1 MNDISANQV
10 TPPRIRRR
18 QTLAL
23 VLLVVTGVI
32 NYLDRATLAV
42 ANEYIRADLGLSL
55 GQMGLLLSAFSWS
68 YALCQ
73 LPVGALVDK
82 IGPRWLLG
90 MGLVLWS
97 LAQAAG
103 GLVST
108 FGWFVLARIVLGIG
122 EAPQFPAAAR
132 VVSNWFP
139 LRARGTPTGVYN
151 SASPLGV
158 ALAPICL
165 TPLIMASS
173 WHWAFF
179 VTGALGLVAA
189 VVWVALYRDPVRE
202 ELSEAERAYLDEGQ
216 SIQAA
221 PKTGFAAWRALFGHR
236 ATWGMLLGFFG
247 SVYLNW
253 VYLTWLPGYL
263 RTERHMELAQAG
275 FAASIP
281 FLCGFAGALV
291 AGWASD
297 RVTRH
302 AVSPVTGRRKAVV
315 ASMLGMVAFTI
326 PAALVESNTVAVAC
340 ISIVIFLANA
350 SSACSWSLAT
360 AVAPRS
366 RIASLG
372 AIQNFGGFLGG
383 ALAPILTGYI
393 AQSWS
398 FVPALLTEFFTALL
412 LPVRRE
418 SWRRCLAVSA
428 CFSAL
433 SGLLPAAEL
442 GAACATPPNSK
453 KSPAKTIRAARALA
467 FIMST
472 ISPIPPVPGV
482 NRDPWA

>member
-1 MNDISANQV
+1 MIAIPANEV
-10 TPPRIRRR
+10 VPPRIRRH

-73 LPVGALVDK
+73 LPVGVLVDK

-90 MGLVLWS
+90 LGLVVWS

-108 FGWFVLARIVLGIG
+108 FGWFVVARIVLGIG
-122 EAPQFPAAAR
+122 EAPQFPSAAR

-139 LRARGTPTGVYN
+139 LRSRGTPTGIYN

-158 ALAPICL
+158 ALAPLCL
-165 TPLIMASS
+165 SPLILATS

-189 VVWVALYRDPVRE
+189 LIWMVLYRDPVRGHMSE
-202 ELSEAERAYLDEGQ
+202 EERAYLDADQ
-216 SIQAA
+216 AVDAA
-221 PKTGFAAWRALFGHR
+221 PKTSFASWRALFRYR

-263 RTERHMELAQAG
+263 RTERHMDLAYAG
-275 FAASIP
+275 VAASIP
-281 FLCGFAGALV
+281 FMCGFAGALI

-297 RVTRH
+297 RVTRN
-302 AVSPVTGRRKAVV
+302 AVSPVSSRRKAVV

-326 PAALVESNTVAVAC
+326 PAALVESNAMAIAC
-340 ISIVIFLANA
+340 ISVVIFLANA

-372 AIQNFGGFLGG
+372 AIQNFGGFIGG
-383 ALAPILTGYI
+383 ALAPVLTGYI

-398 FVPALLTEFFTALL
+398 FVPALLTGAGICFL
-412 LPVRRE
+412 
-418 SWRRCLAVSA
+418 SA
-428 CFSAL
+428 MSYQFL
-433 SGLLPAAEL
+433 V
-442 GAACATPPNSK
+442 
-453 KSPAKTIRAARALA
+453 IRA
-467 FIMST
+467 
-472 ISPIPPVPGV
+472 IPEH
-482 NRDPWA
+482 D

>member
-1 MNDISANQV
+1 MQNIQ
-10 TPPRIRRR
+10 TPSRIRRS

-23 VLLVVTGVI
+23 VLLVVCGVI

-42 ANEYIRADLGLSL
+42 ANDYIRADLGLSL

-90 MGLVLWS
+90 MGLVVWS

-103 GLVST
+103 GFAAT
-108 FGWFVLARIVLGIG
+108 FGYFVIARIALGIG

-139 LRARGTPTGVYN
+139 ARARGTPTGVYN

-158 ALAPICL
+158 ALAPL
-165 TPLIMASS
+165 VLAPLIAATS

-179 VTGALGLVAA
+179 VTGGMGIIAALI
-189 VVWVALYRDPVRE
+189 WVTLYRDPVHAQMTAE
-202 ELSEAERAYLDEGQ
+202 ERAYLEVDAVN
-216 SIQAA
+216 QAA
-221 PKTGFAAWRALFGHR
+221 PKASFASWLALFR
-236 ATWGMLLGFFG
+236 YRTTWGMMLGFFG

-263 RTERHMELAQAG
+263 RTERHMDLAYAG
-275 FAASIP
+275 IASSVP
-281 FLCGFAGALV
+281 FMCGFAGALI

-297 RVTRH
+297 RVAR
-302 AVSPVTGRRKAVV
+302 AAKSPVSGRRNAVV
-315 ASMLGMVAFTI
+315 VSTLGMVAFTI
-326 PAALVESNTVAVAC
+326 PAALVDSNVVAVAC

-350 SSACSWSLAT
+350 SSACAWSLAT
-360 AVAPRS
+360 VAAPPS
-366 RIASLG
+366 RVASLG
-372 AIQNFGGFLGG
+372 ALQNFGGFLGG

-398 FVPALLTEFFTALL
+398 FVPALLTGAGIAF
-412 LPVRRE
+412 
-418 SWRRCLAVSA
+418 
-428 CFSAL
+428 
-433 SGLLPAAEL
+433 L
-442 GAACATPPNSK
+442 GA
-453 KSPAKTIRAARALA
+453 
-467 FIMST
+467 MSYQFLVVK
-472 ISPIPPVPGV
+472 PIPE
-482 NRDPWA
+482 

>member
-1 MNDISANQV
+1 MLKISGND
-10 TPPRIRRR
+10 TPARIRRS

-23 VLLVVTGVI
+23 VLLVVCGVI

-82 IGPRWLLG
+82 VGPRWLLG
-90 MGLVLWS
+90 GGLVLWS

-103 GLVST
+103 GLAST
-108 FGWFVLARIVLGIG
+108 FGWFVLARIALGIG

-139 LRARGTPTGVYN
+139 ARSRGAPTGVYN

-158 ALAPICL
+158 ALAPLCL
-165 TPLIMASS
+165 TPLIAATS

-179 VTGALGLVAA
+179 ATGALGLVAA
-189 VVWVALYRDPVRE
+189 LVWVALYRDPVAARM
-202 ELSEAERAYLDEGQ
+202 SADERAYLEAG
-216 SIQAA
+216 AA
-221 PKTGFAAWRALFGHR
+221 GAGAATTSFAAWCALFRHR
-236 ATWGMLLGFFG
+236 TTWGMMLGFFG

-263 RTERHMELAQAG
+263 RTERHMDLAYAG
-275 FAASIP
+275 LAASIP
-281 FLCGFAGALV
+281 FICGFAGALL

-297 RVTRH
+297 RVARR
-302 AVSPVTGRRKAVV
+302 AASPVAGRRNAVV
-315 ASMLGMVAFTI
+315 VATLGMVAFTI
-326 PAALVESNTVAVAC
+326 PAALADSNVVAVAC

-350 SSACSWSLAT
+350 SSASAWSLAT
-360 AVAPRS
+360 VAAPPS

-383 ALAPILTGYI
+383 ALAPVLTGYI
-393 AQSWS
+393 AQTWS
-398 FVPALLTEFFTALL
+398 FVPALLTGAAIAFAG
-412 LPVRRE
+412 
-418 SWRRCLAVSA
+418 
-428 CFSAL
+428 AL
-433 SGLLPAAEL
+433 SYHFLVV
-442 GAACATPPNSK
+442 
-453 KSPAKTIRAARALA
+453 R
-467 FIMST
+467 
-472 ISPIPPVPGV
+472 PIPE
-482 NRDPWA
+482 DHAA

>member
-42 ANEYIRADLGLSL
+42 ANEYIRADLDLSL

-139 LRARGTPTGVYN
+139 LRARGTPTGIYN

-165 TPLIMASS
+165 TPLIMATS

-202 ELSEAERAYLDEGQ
+202 QLSDAERAYLDEGQ
-216 SIQAA
+216 STEPA
-221 PKTGFAAWRALFGHR
+221 PKTSFASWRALFRHR

-263 RTERHMELAQAG
+263 RTERHMDLAQAG
-275 FAASIP
+275 LAASIP
-281 FLCGFAGALV
+281 FLCGFVGALV

-302 AVSPVTGRRKAVV
+302 AESPVTGRRKAVV

-398 FVPALLTEFFTALL
+398 FVPALLTGAGIAF
-412 LPVRRE
+412 
-418 SWRRCLAVSA
+418 
-428 CFSAL
+428 
-433 SGLLPAAEL
+433 L
-442 GAACATPPNSK
+442 GA
-453 KSPAKTIRAARALA
+453 
-467 FIMST
+467 MSYQFLVVR
-472 ISPIPPVPGV
+472 PIPEQ
-482 NRDPWA
+482 D

>member
-1 MNDISANQV
+1 MNAPFIQLA
-10 TPPRIRRR
+10 TPSHIRRR

-23 VLLVVTGVI
+23 ILLVLTGVI

-68 YALCQ
+68 YAICQ

-90 MGLVLWS
+90 AGLVIWS
-97 LAQAAG
+97 VAQAAG
-103 GLVST
+103 GFAAS
-108 FGWFVLARIVLGIG
+108 FGWFVVARIVLGIG
-122 EAPQFPAAAR
+122 EAPQFPSAAR

-139 LRARGTPTGVYN
+139 LRARGTPTGIYN

-158 ALAPICL
+158 ALAPLVL
-165 TPLIMASS
+165 TPLILATS

-179 VTGALGLVAA
+179 ITGALGLAAA
-189 VVWVALYRDPVRE
+189 VIWVSLYRDPVRTQM
-202 ELSEAERAYLDEGQ
+202 SEAELAYLDEGQ
-216 SIQAA
+216 AA
-221 PKTGFAAWRALFGHR
+221 GSAPATSFASWRALFRYR

-263 RTERHMELAQAG
+263 RTQRHMELANAG

-302 AVSPVTGRRKAVV
+302 AASPVASRRRAVV

-350 SSACSWSLAT
+350 SSACSWSLVT

-372 AIQNFGGFLGG
+372 ALQNFGGFLGG

-393 AQSWS
+393 AQAWS
-398 FVPALLTEFFTALL
+398 FVPALLTGAGIAFL
-412 LPVRRE
+412 
-418 SWRRCLAVSA
+418 SA
-428 CFSAL
+428 MCYHFL
-433 SGLLPAAEL
+433 VVH
-442 GAACATPPNSK
+442 
-453 KSPAKTIRAARALA
+453 
-467 FIMST
+467 
-472 ISPIPPVPGV
+472 PIPEE
-482 NRDPWA
+482 N

>member
-1 MNDISANQV
+1 MTASSPHLAA
-10 TPPRIRRR
+10 PARIRRS

-23 VLLVVTGVI
+23 LLLVVCGVI

-90 MGLVLWS
+90 IGLVVWS

-103 GLVST
+103 GLAAT
-108 FGWFVLARIVLGIG
+108 FGYFVIARIALGIG

-158 ALAPICL
+158 ALAPL
-165 TPLIMASS
+165 LLAPLIEATS

-179 VTGALGLVAA
+179 VTGAMGIVAA
-189 VVWVALYRDPVRE
+189 LVWVSLYRDPVPE
-202 ELSEAERAYLDEGQ
+202 QLTAQERAYLEVDAVTTA
-216 SIQAA
+216 AA
-221 PKTGFAAWRALFGHR
+221 PKAGFASWLALFR
-236 ATWGMLLGFFG
+236 YRVTWGMMLGFFG

-263 RTERHMELAQAG
+263 RTERHMDLAYAG
-275 FAASIP
+275 IAASVP
-281 FLCGFAGALV
+281 FICGFAGALI

-297 RVTRH
+297 RVARV
-302 AVSPVTGRRKAVV
+302 ASSPVTGRRNAVV
-315 ASMLGMVAFTI
+315 VATLGMVGFTI
-326 PAALVESNTVAVAC
+326 PAALVDSNVVAVAC
-340 ISIVIFLANA
+340 IAIVIFLANA
-350 SSACSWSLAT
+350 SSACAWSLAT
-360 AVAPRS
+360 VAAPPS

-372 AIQNFGGFLGG
+372 ALQNFGGFLGG

-393 AQSWS
+393 AQAWS
-398 FVPALLTEFFTALL
+398 FGPALLTGAGIAF
-412 LPVRRE
+412 
-418 SWRRCLAVSA
+418 
-428 CFSAL
+428 
-433 SGLLPAAEL
+433 L
-442 GAACATPPNSK
+442 GA
-453 KSPAKTIRAARALA
+453 
-467 FIMST
+467 MSYLFLVT
-472 ISPIPPVPGV
+472 KPIPE
-482 NRDPWA
+482 

>member
-1 MNDISANQV
+1 MTSAPLQ

-23 VLLVVTGVI
+23 VLLVVCGII

-90 MGLVLWS
+90 IGLVVWS

-103 GLVST
+103 GFAAS
-108 FGWFVLARIVLGIG
+108 FGYFVVARIALGIG

-139 LRARGTPTGVYN
+139 IRARGTPTGIYN

-158 ALAPICL
+158 ALAPL
-165 TPLIMASS
+165 LLAPLIAATS

-179 VTGALGLVAA
+179 VTGAMGVVAA
-189 VVWVALYRDPVRE
+189 LVWVGLYRDPVRA
-202 ELSEAERAYLDEGQ
+202 ELTAEERAYLEVDAVGA
-216 SIQAA
+216 AA
-221 PKTGFAAWRALFGHR
+221 PRASFASWLALFR
-236 ATWGMLLGFFG
+236 YRVTWGMMLGFFG

-263 RTERHMELAQAG
+263 RTERHMDLAYAG
-275 FAASIP
+275 IAASVP
-281 FLCGFAGALV
+281 FMCGFAGALI

-297 RVTRH
+297 RVAR
-302 AVSPVTGRRKAVV
+302 AAASPVRGRRNAVV
-315 ASMLGMVAFTI
+315 VSTLGMVAFTI
-326 PAALVESNTVAVAC
+326 PAALVDSNVVAVAC
-340 ISIVIFLANA
+340 ISLVIFLANA
-350 SSACSWSLAT
+350 SSACAWSLAT
-360 AVAPRS
+360 VAAPPS
-366 RIASLG
+366 RVASLG
-372 AIQNFGGFLGG
+372 ALQNFGGFLGG

-393 AQSWS
+393 AQTWS
-398 FVPALLTEFFTALL
+398 FVPALLT
-412 LPVRRE
+412 
-418 SWRRCLAVSA
+418 
-428 CFSAL
+428 
-433 SGLLPAAEL
+433 GAAIAFL
-442 GAACATPPNSK
+442 GAMCYLFLVTK
-453 KSPAKTIRAARALA
+453 
-467 FIMST
+467 
-472 ISPIPPVPGV
+472 PIPE
-482 NRDPWA
+482 

>member
-1 MNDISANQV
+1 MIKISGNE
-10 TPPRIRRR
+10 TPVRIRRS

-23 VLLVVTGVI
+23 VLLVVCGVI

-82 IGPRWLLG
+82 VGPRWLLG
-90 MGLVLWS
+90 TGLVVWS

-103 GLVST
+103 GLAST
-108 FGWFVLARIVLGIG
+108 FGWFVLARIALGIG

-139 LRARGTPTGVYN
+139 PRSRGTPTGVYN

-158 ALAPICL
+158 ALAPLCL
-165 TPLIMASS
+165 APLIAATS

-179 VTGALGLVAA
+179 ATGALGLVAA
-189 VVWVALYRDPVRE
+189 VVWVALYRDPVPARMT
-202 ELSEAERAYLDEGQ
+202 EAERAYLETDGAGA
-216 SIQAA
+216 AA
-221 PKTGFAAWRALFGHR
+221 PSTSFAAWCALFRHR
-236 ATWGMLLGFFG
+236 TTWGMMLGFFG

-263 RTERHMELAQAG
+263 RTERHMDLAYAG
-275 FAASIP
+275 LAASIP
-281 FLCGFAGALV
+281 FICGFAGALI

-297 RVTRH
+297 RVARR
-302 AVSPVTGRRKAVV
+302 AASPVSGRRNAVV
-315 ASMLGMVAFTI
+315 VATLGMVVFTI
-326 PAALVESNTVAVAC
+326 PAALVDSNVVAVAC

-350 SSACSWSLAT
+350 SSACAWSLAT
-360 AVAPRS
+360 VAAPPS

-383 ALAPILTGYI
+383 ALAPVLTGYI
-393 AQSWS
+393 AQTWS
-398 FVPALLTEFFTALL
+398 FVPALLT
-412 LPVRRE
+412 
-418 SWRRCLAVSA
+418 
-428 CFSAL
+428 
-433 SGLLPAAEL
+433 
-442 GAACATPPNSK
+442 GAA
-453 KSPAKTIRAARALA
+453 IA
-467 FIMST
+467 FVGAMSYHFLVLR
-472 ISPIPPVPGV
+472 PIPEQDG
-482 NRDPWA
+482 D

>member
-1 MNDISANQV
+1 MTDISYNQDA
-10 TPPRIRRR
+10 PPRIRRR

-103 GLVST
+103 GLVSS

-139 LRARGTPTGVYN
+139 LRSRGTPTGIFN

-158 ALAPICL
+158 ALAPLCL
-165 TPLIMASS
+165 APLIAATS

-189 VVWVALYRDPVRE
+189 VIWVALYRDPVRE
-202 ELSEAERAYLDEGQ
+202 ELSESERAYLDEGQ
-216 SIQAA
+216 SAGAVQQ
-221 PKTGFAAWRALFGHR
+221 TSFAAWRALFRHR
-236 ATWGMLLGFFG
+236 ATWGMLLGFSG

-263 RTERHMELAQAG
+263 RTERHMDLAYSG
-275 FAASIP
+275 LAASIP
-281 FLCGFAGALV
+281 FFCGFAGALV

-297 RVTRH
+297 RVARL
-302 AVSPVTGRRKAVV
+302 AASPVTGRRNAVV

-360 AVAPRS
+360 VVAPRS

-383 ALAPILTGYI
+383 AMAPILTGYI
-393 AQSWS
+393 AQTWS
-398 FVPALLTEFFTALL
+398 FVPALLTGAGIAF
-412 LPVRRE
+412 
-418 SWRRCLAVSA
+418 
-428 CFSAL
+428 
-433 SGLLPAAEL
+433 L
-442 GAACATPPNSK
+442 GAMAYLFLVLKP
-453 KSPAKTIRAARALA
+453 
-467 FIMST
+467 
-472 ISPIPPVPGV
+472 ISEQ
-482 NRDPWA
+482 D

>member
-1 MNDISANQV
+1 MNATSAYAP

-23 VLLVVTGVI
+23 VLLVLTGVI

-42 ANEYIRADLGLSL
+42 ANEFIRADLGLSL

-90 MGLVLWS
+90 MGLVVWS

-108 FGWFVLARIVLGIG
+108 FGWFVIARIVLGIG

-139 LRARGTPTGVYN
+139 LHARGTPTGVYN

-158 ALAPICL
+158 ALAPL
-165 TPLIMASS
+165 LLSPLIAATS

-179 VTGALGLVAA
+179 VTGAMGLVAA
-189 VVWVALYRDPVRE
+189 VIWVALYRDPVRGQM
-202 ELSEAERAYLDEGQ
+202 SKAEIAYLDAGQ
-216 SIQAA
+216 AAEPA
-221 PKTGFAAWRALFGHR
+221 PKTTFASWRALFRHR
-236 ATWGMLLGFFG
+236 ATWGMLFGFSG

-263 RTERHMELAQAG
+263 RTERHMDVAYAG
-275 FAASIP
+275 MAASIP
-281 FLCGFAGALV
+281 FACGFAGALI

-297 RVTRH
+297 RVARH
-302 AVSPVTGRRKAVV
+302 SASPLSGRRRAVV
-315 ASMLGMVAFTI
+315 AAMLGMVAFTI
-326 PAALVESNTVAVAC
+326 PAALVESNTVAIAC

-350 SSACSWSLAT
+350 ASACSWSLVT
-360 AVAPRS
+360 VVAPRS

-372 AIQNFGGFLGG
+372 AIQNFGGFIGG
-383 ALAPILTGYI
+383 ALAPILTGFI
-393 AQSWS
+393 AQTWS
-398 FVPALLTEFFTALL
+398 FVPALLTGAGIAF
-412 LPVRRE
+412 
-418 SWRRCLAVSA
+418 
-428 CFSAL
+428 
-433 SGLLPAAEL
+433 L
-442 GAACATPPNSK
+442 GAMSYQFLVV
-453 KSPAKTIRAARALA
+453 RA
-467 FIMST
+467 
-472 ISPIPPVPGV
+472 IPEQ
-482 NRDPWA
+482 DS